1 MTTASI
7 VSKVWSFCNP
17 FLRKPKK
24 APKGRNIRTMGAVH
38 REKTI
43 LPKEA
48 PKGRNT
54 QTMGAAHRN
63 KDMQI
68 AKAPRGRNNTR
79 LKN

>member
-24 APKGRNIRTMGAVH
+24 APKGRNIRTMGA
-38 REKTI
+38 
-43 LPKEA
+43 
-48 PKGRNT
+48 
-54 QTMGAAHRN
+54 AHRN

-68 AKAPRGRNNTR
+68 AKALKGRNNTR

>member
-63 KDMQI
+63 MQI
-68 AKAPRGRNNTR
+68 AKALKGRYNTQ